1 MPILS
6 RMAATAGAASERKS
20 GFVCKGKP
28 GVAMPVSSSSPA
40 QLGCSSNNH
49 HHHHNTDHTAGT
61 CRNGDGGS
69 NGHSQEQV
77 AFTSRCPHVILI
89 GDLYMEDLDTCSL
102 VALQQR
108 KKNESE
114 SPAKD
119 TGQEEE
125 EEEEEDSDGEEDQSS
140 KQIAKLNRK
149 VSESVLY
156 LTCDECDQRK
166 NLWICLRQDCL
177 YVGCGQ
183 SNLKH
188 STNHAQV
195 SKT

>member
-1 MPILS
+1 MN
-6 RMAATAGAASERKS
+6 GAAGERKS

-40 QLGCSSNNH
+40 QLAGCSSNNH
-49 HHHHNTDHTAGT
+49 HHHNTDHSAGDS
-61 CRNGDGGS
+61 CRNGSS

-89 GDLYMEDLDTCSL
+89 GDLYLEDVDTCSL

-108 KKNESE
+108 KKNESGGQ
-114 SPAKD
+114 PAKD

-125 EEEEEDSDGEEDQSS
+125 EEEEEEEESDGEEAESS
-140 KQIAKLNRK
+140 KQIAKLSQK
-149 VSESVLY
+149 ASEPAVLY

-195 SKT
+195 SVRVLA